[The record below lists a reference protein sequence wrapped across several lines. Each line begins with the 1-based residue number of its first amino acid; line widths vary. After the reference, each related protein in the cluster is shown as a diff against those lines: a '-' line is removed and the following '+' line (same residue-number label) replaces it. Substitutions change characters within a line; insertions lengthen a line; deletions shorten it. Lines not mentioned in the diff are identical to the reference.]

1 MVSVGNTDN
10 LIVLING
17 SEIKNPKIEGASCL
31 QVIKVQSDKVAIVI
45 DCALVAKT
53 EKSHTIEINGITG
66 AYLNENVYYK
76 PDLKTIHEGYK
87 RRVGARRQSQS
98 FKESNFE

>member
-1 MVSVGNTDN
+1 MVLVGNTDN
-10 LIVLING
+10 LIILING
-17 SEIKNPKIEGASCL
+17 SKIKNPQIEGATCL

-45 DCALVAKT
+45 DRALVSKT
-53 EKSHTIEINGITG
+53 EKSHTIEINRITG
-66 AYLNENVYYK
+66 TYLNKNIYYK

-98 FKESNFE
+98 FKKSNFE